1 MKKILHVLTSNFSHK
16 LVIGLIRSELKAFVL
31 NGNRGNSLAIVNCIF
46 KKTYETMG
54 KLKNIVG
61 FPTMTEDSQNKHH
74 LFYSNNIIALEGFH
88 DKDIIVDF

>member
-1 MKKILHVLTSNFSHK
+1 
-16 LVIGLIRSELKAFVL
+16 
-31 NGNRGNSLAIVNCIF
+31 
-46 KKTYETMG
+46 MG

-61 FPTMTEDSQNKHH
+61 FPTMTEESQNQHH

>member
-1 MKKILHVLTSNFSHK
+1 
-16 LVIGLIRSELKAFVL
+16 
-31 NGNRGNSLAIVNCIF
+31 
-46 KKTYETMG
+46 MG

-88 DKDIIVDF
+88 DKDIIVDFLSLKPLMKVHEVVSKI